1 MIKVTEKVRK
11 GKKQKIKGEV
21 KILKPEEYDGLPID
35 GRVEA
40 IQALIPL
47 GLMHIEQELQKEI
60 VRLAGERHER
70 VEGGKEIVRYGS
82 NPGSVKIGGQSVP
95 IRVPRVRNQKKD
107 QEVPLE
113 TYSMFQNQSG
123 SVDERLLKKVMYGIS
138 CRNYEE
144 VAEDIPGAI
153 GLSSSSVSRQF
164 VEVSAKRLK
173 EFQERDL
180 SKLDI
185 VVMWLDGKAFAED
198 SMVIALGLTME
209 GYKIPLGFVQAGTE
223 NGVVLGEFLER
234 LLNRGLNIDKG
245 ILVII
250 DGGKGLR
257 SAVKKVFKNRAM
269 VQRCQWHKRENVL
282 KYLPKSEQAS
292 MRKRLQRAYNMPTY
306 SEARNALEEILKD
319 LRVRNISAAGSLV
332 EGLEET
338 LTLHRLGV
346 FDQLGT
352 SLKTTN
358 CIESVMSQ
366 VDKRC
371 GKVTY
376 WKNSLQKHRWLA
388 ASLLDIELRLNRIRN
403 YRYLHLLRESLQ
415 KDIGIKD
422 NKQVA

>member
-1 MIKVTEKVRK
+1 MTKVTEKSKK
-11 GKKQKIKGEV
+11 GKKQKVKGEV
-21 KILKPEEYDGLPID
+21 KVLKPEEYEGLSID
-35 GRVEA
+35 VRIET

-47 GLMHIEQELQKEI
+47 GLMHIEQELQKE
-60 VRLAGERHER
+60 VKRLAGERHER
-70 VEGGKEIVRYGS
+70 VEGGKENVRYGS

-95 IRVPRVRNQKKD
+95 IRVPRVRNQRRD

-113 TYSMFQNQSG
+113 TYSMFQDQSG

-185 VVMWLDGKAFAED
+185 VVMWIDGKAFAED
-198 SMVIALGLTME
+198 SMVIALGSTME

-223 NGVVLGEFLER
+223 NGVVLGEFLEG
-234 LLNRGLNIDKG
+234 LLDRGLNIEKG

-257 SAVKKVFKNRAM
+257 SAVNKVFKKQAL

-282 KYLPKSEQAS
+282 RYLPKSEQAS
-292 MRKRLQRAYNMPTY
+292 MRKRLQRAYNTPKYIETR
-306 SEARNALEEILKD
+306 SALEEILKD
-319 LRVRNISAAGSLV
+319 LRVRNLSAAGSLE

-366 VDKRC
+366 VDARC

-388 ASLLDIELRLNRIRN
+388 ASLIDIEPRLNRIRN
-403 YRYLHLLRESLQ
+403 YRHLHLLRESLQ
-415 KDIGIKD
+415 KDLGIKD
-422 NKQVA
+422 NRRVA